1 LISKKP
7 GEESCGN
14 ILSGETKNA
23 EEVFLFFE
31 NGKGKRGVSA
41 SEGQI
46 FLGCVLAGVRG
57 GGYEKEERKKGKRG
71 WKGLMDTG
79 LRR

>member
-1 LISKKP
+1 MRKK
-7 GEESCGN
+7 C
-14 ILSGETKNA
+14 
-23 EEVFLFFE
+23 FLFFE

-41 SEGQI
+41 PGGQI

-57 GGYEKEERKKGKRG
+57 GGYEKEGRKKGRKKGKRG

>member
-1 LISKKP
+1 MRKK
-7 GEESCGN
+7 C
-14 ILSGETKNA
+14 
-23 EEVFLFFE
+23 FLFLE

-41 SEGQI
+41 PRGQLGEG
-46 FLGCVLAGVRG
+46 R
-57 GGYEKEERKKGKRG
+57 GGYEKEGRKKGKRG